1 MIDLKFDCVSKKY
14 RIYHES
20 EETNSRV
27 GLRRI
32 ARRLGGKWE
41 DFWALRDV
49 SFEVERG
56 EALGIVGQNGAG
68 KSTILK
74 LLYNITT
81 PTKGRIFVN
90 GRLAA
95 LIEVASGFH
104 PELTGRENVFLNG
117 SLLGMKRNEIKKKLD
132 SIVDFA
138 GVSAFIDT
146 PVKRYSSGM
155 YLRLGFA
162 IAAHLDPDIL
172 LLDEVLAV
180 GDAVFQ
186 TKCIERI
193 RQLRNDGTT
202 IVFVSHNLGAVQS
215 LCNRVFLLRKGEIY
229 RSGPPADVI
238 SEYEHM
244 LTNMPA
250 TASAQLSAVDAT
262 SPVRITSVN
271 LFNSAGRKTTMFAT
285 GDEVRA
291 EVEFTVHEPVEDALI
306 ELRFYSIFHNLHSH
320 FSTDS
325 EGVKLDLEKGRG
337 IVEFFCPELSLEP
350 AAFSVEASIRHRQ
363 SDFTEHLD
371 YKHASNIH
379 VTKGKPVHGVFHTF
393 HTWNLKSDLQQD
405 DQANATA
412 IVGTDD

>member
-1 MIDLKFDCVSKKY
+1 MIDMIDLKFDCVSKKY

-20 EETNSRV
+20 EEQKSPS
-27 GLRRI
+27 GLGRI
-32 ARRLGGKWE
+32 VHRLRGNWD

-49 SFEVERG
+49 SFEVQRG
-56 EALGIVGQNGAG
+56 EAVGIIGQNGAG

-81 PTKGRIFVN
+81 PTKGRITVN

-117 SLLGMKRNEIKKKLD
+117 SLLGMKRSEIRKKLD

-193 RQLRNDGTT
+193 KELRNGGTT

-215 LCNRVFLLRKGEIY
+215 LCDRVFLLRKGELFS
-229 RSGPPADVI
+229 SGPPQDVI
-238 SEYEHM
+238 AEYEHM
-244 LTNMPA
+244 LTNLPA
-250 TASAQLSAVDAT
+250 TVPQRPSDVDAA
-262 SPVRITSVN
+262 SPVRITAVN
-271 LFNSAGRKTTMFAT
+271 LFNSSGRKTTMFAT
-285 GDEVRA
+285 GEEMRA
-291 EVEFTVHEPVEDALI
+291 EVEIIADDRVDDALI
-306 ELRFYSIFHNLHSH
+306 ELNFFSMFHNLHSH
-320 FSTDS
+320 FTTAS
-325 EGVKLDLEKGRG
+325 EDVRLDLEKGRG
-337 IVEFFCPELSLEP
+337 VVEFFCPELPFEP
-350 AAFSVEASIRHRQ
+350 ASFSVEASIKLRH
-363 SDFTEHLD
+363 SDFTTHLD
-371 YKHASNIH
+371 YKHATDIY
-379 VTKGKPVHGVFHTF
+379 VTKGKPVNGAFHTL
-393 HTWNLKSDLQQD
+393 HTWSLKTNVETE
-405 DQANATA
+405 DQEQSTP
-412 IVGTDD
+412 VL

>member
-1 MIDLKFDCVSKKY
+1 MIDMIDLKFDSVSKKY

-20 EETNSRV
+20 EEQKSPS
-27 GLRRI
+27 GLGRI
-32 ARRLGGKWE
+32 VHRLRGNWD

-49 SFEVERG
+49 SFEVQRG
-56 EALGIVGQNGAG
+56 EAVGIIGQNGAG

-81 PTKGRIFVN
+81 PTKGRIAVN

-117 SLLGMKRNEIKKKLD
+117 SLLGMKRSEIRKKLD

-193 RQLRNDGTT
+193 KELRNGGTT

-215 LCNRVFLLRKGEIY
+215 LCDRVFLLRKGELFS
-229 RSGPPADVI
+229 SGPPQDVI
-238 SEYEHM
+238 AEYEHM
-244 LTNMPA
+244 LTNLPA
-250 TASAQLSAVDAT
+250 TVPQRPSDVDAA
-262 SPVRITSVN
+262 SPVRITTVN
-271 LFNSAGRKTTMFAT
+271 LFNSSGRKTTMFAT
-285 GDEVRA
+285 GEEMRA
-291 EVEFTVHEPVEDALI
+291 EVEFIATDRVDDALI
-306 ELRFYSIFHNLHSH
+306 ELNFFSMFHNLHSH
-320 FSTDS
+320 FTTAS
-325 EGVKLDLEKGRG
+325 EDVRLDLEKGRG
-337 IVEFFCPELSLEP
+337 VVEFFCPELPFEP
-350 AAFSVEASIRHRQ
+350 ASFSVEASIKLRH
-363 SDFTEHLD
+363 SDSTTHLD
-371 YKHASNIH
+371 YKHATDIY
-379 VTKGKPVHGVFHTF
+379 VTKGKPVNGAFHTL
-393 HTWNLKSDLQQD
+393 HTWNLKTNVVTE
-405 DQANATA
+405 DQEQSTP
-412 IVGTDD
+412 VL